1 MMLRRGL
8 YCAAA
13 LLCGCADFGA
23 PIGGGGSP
31 SVQDQR
37 FVELDTR
44 LSDVTRKVDNLKLA
58 TQTQE
63 LSRLEAE
70 VRGLR
75 GEMETL
81 RYDLD
86 IREKR
91 ARDLYQDIDRRLQ
104 KIENESR
111 PAKLALEPRIANAPP
126 VPASQEEEAAYVQSF
141 DQLKA
146 GRYDEAII
154 GFNALLERWPQGRY
168 AVNALYWTGEA
179 YAAKR
184 EFEPALQTFRSLLER
199 FPASDKAPDALFK
212 VGQAQIELKQKDEAR
227 ATLQKVIAD
236 YPNSNAATLAR
247 QRLEQ
252 LK

>member
-1 MMLRRGL
+1 MKLQRGVV
-8 YCAAA
+8 CAAA

-23 PIGGGGSP
+23 PIGGGSP

-86 IREKR
+86 MREKR
-91 ARDLYQDIDRRLQ
+91 ARDLYQDTDRRLQ

-111 PAKLALEPRIANAPP
+111 PAKLALEPRMANAPP

-146 GRYDEAII
+146 GRYDEAIT

-236 YPNSNAATLAR
+236 YPNSNAATLSR
-247 QRLEQ
+247 QRLES